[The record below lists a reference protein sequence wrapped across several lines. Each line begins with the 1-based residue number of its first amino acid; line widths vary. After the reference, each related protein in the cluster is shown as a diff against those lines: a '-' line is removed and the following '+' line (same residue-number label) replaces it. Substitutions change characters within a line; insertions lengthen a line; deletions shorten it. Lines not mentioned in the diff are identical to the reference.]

1 MLMEVDFWPVIW
13 NVLSLRVFFFIIII
27 NFFGHKESFLHNC
40 VVQGVCLSEREC
52 ILTRSY
58 SYA

>member
-13 NVLSLRVFFFIIII
+13 NVLSLRVFFFKFK
-27 NFFGHKESFLHNC
+27 FFGYKVSFLYNC
-40 VVQGVCLSEREC
+40 VVQVCLSEWDC
-52 ILTRSY
+52 IPTRSY

>member
-13 NVLSLRVFFFIIII
+13 NVLSLRVFLILIFLVIRRVFCII
-27 NFFGHKESFLHNC
+27 
-40 VVQGVCLSEREC
+40 VVQVCLSERGC
-52 ILTRSY
+52 IPTQSY